1 MIPSSSKRNINEI
14 INLKKQ
20 NQLILNS
27 SNISNKF
34 SDIINKNSFVQYKLK
49 SRNIEYKI
57 YKSSSVDNCES
68 SLNNNKSINL
78 NNYSNFKK
86 LRLNLE
92 IKKVNPLIK
101 NNIQNL
107 RVIKKSISRN
117 FKTKSNYI
125 EENSISKKNKKFN
138 SSFIENESFLR
149 KCLGLNKKELYFRHS
164 QEKNKNIHLINV
176 SNHNLKRNENKMKF
190 YLNKYNRNNSN
201 YFYNF
206 INSKKKFYKYK
217 VCKNLSVKRNNSD
230 IIYNKDYMN
239 ETIIENGIDC
249 PEESHFLIV
258 NIIQKTKNKNIEI
271 EKKNINLKK
280 REII

>member
-101 NNIQNL
+101 NNVQNL
-107 RVIKKSISRN
+107 RVIKKIISRN

-125 EENSISKKNKKFN
+125 EENSISKKTKKFN

-149 KCLGLNKKELYFRHS
+149 KCLGLNKKELYLRNS

-176 SNHNLKRNENKMKF
+176 SNPNLKKNENKMKF

-206 INSKKKFYKYK
+206 INS
-217 VCKNLSVKRNNSD
+217 

>member
-101 NNIQNL
+101 NNVQNL
-107 RVIKKSISRN
+107 RVIKKIISRN

-125 EENSISKKNKKFN
+125 EENSISKKTKKFN

-149 KCLGLNKKELYFRHS
+149 KCLGLNKKELYLRNS

-176 SNHNLKRNENKMKF
+176 SNPNLKKNENKMKF

-271 EKKNINLKK
+271 EKKI
-280 REII
+280 